1 MVNPDDKW
9 QNNCQVTSKGEYQ
22 SKRYSNILHDDPK
35 FNSISIESEND
46 IHDVM
51 LEYAADYPDDAI
63 EEHKKSAYLKFWAA
77 PLLKYD
83 STCTFSG
90 DSSADDALQ

>member
-1 MVNPDDKW
+1 
-9 QNNCQVTSKGEYQ
+9 
-22 SKRYSNILHDDPK
+22 
-35 FNSISIESEND
+35 
-46 IHDVM
+46 M